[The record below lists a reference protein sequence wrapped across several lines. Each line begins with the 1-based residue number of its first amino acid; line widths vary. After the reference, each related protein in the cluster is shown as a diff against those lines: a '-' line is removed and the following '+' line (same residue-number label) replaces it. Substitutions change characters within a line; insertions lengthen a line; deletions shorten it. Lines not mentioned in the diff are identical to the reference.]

1 MGKDIHDRKAQLD
14 FLRLRMKQIDQLIT
28 FMQPETANGKDLER
42 ILIELEKTLD
52 KGRKFRPDWE

>member
-14 FLRLRMKQIDQLIT
+14 FLRLRMKQIDQLIS
-28 FMQPETANGKDLER
+28 FIEPETAKGQDLER